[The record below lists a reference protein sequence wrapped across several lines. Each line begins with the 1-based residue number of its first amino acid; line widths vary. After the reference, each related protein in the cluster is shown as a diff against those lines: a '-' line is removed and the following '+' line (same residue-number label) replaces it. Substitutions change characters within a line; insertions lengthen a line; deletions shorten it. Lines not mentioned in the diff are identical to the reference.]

1 AFPHFPHMP
10 QIAVF
15 KRGRSAEGASKTRPL
30 TFVPVERLEIFDDKQ
45 LIFACIRL
53 ARLEKLSPP
62 KKQGMR
68 TDCLIEM

>member
-1 AFPHFPHMP
+1 DSTFPRLP
-10 QIAVF
+10 QIAIF
-15 KRGRSAEGASKTRPL
+15 ERRQRKAGDAKPSPL
-30 TFVPVERLEIFDDKQ
+30 TYVPMERLEIFDDKE